1 MRTVFTYELVKYR
14 KSKERAQRTNEIS
27 DTNEWVRNYCTDT
40 LSMVSVMFIIYIL
53 RFKFLFND
61 KLCCTD
67 SSQKLIKDVSYK
79 LTKDFD

>member
-1 MRTVFTYELVKYR
+1 VRTVFTYELVKYR